1 MLPMPARR
9 LPRTYIAFALL
20 TLFGMLPPMLID
32 HNSIHPSAPGLAF
45 IALLLVAI
53 ARGHALAWSLLL
65 IWNAFLV
72 LTFVGAS
79 GGTWLPGTPLV
90 LLNGL
95 LGLALLLAPSMRTL
109 VGLRRDRAATAL

>member
-1 MLPMPARR
+1 MPARR
-9 LPRTYIAFALL
+9 LPRTYIAFAFL
-20 TLFGMLPPMLID
+20 TLFGMLPPTLID

-65 IWNAFLV
+65 IWNAFLI